1 METDL
6 KIQNLSQ
13 LSSDIFN
20 LVREND
26 ILKCKVE
33 ELTGLNKYLQE
44 RNVQLNVRYKE
55 LEVSMKGKENG

>member
-1 METDL
+1 
-6 KIQNLSQ
+6 